1 MGNNALALLGVAAVA
16 MSLGAAG
23 VAQASDDPPAAAG
36 SGMRQY
42 LDKEGRSIVPPPEEP
57 VAEPPPPQLPARRAP
72 RAVPEPAPGGGEMIR
87 NDRVHYSRARVGK
100 DGRITV
106 DCVPGRPEG
115 TGPADK

>member
-1 MGNNALALLGVAAVA
+1 MSNNRVLLGVAAVVV
-16 MSLGAAG
+16 SLVAAG
-23 VAQASDDPPAAAG
+23 VARAGDDAPAARAG
-36 SGMRQY
+36 NGMRID
-42 LDKEGRSIVPPPEEP
+42 LDEHGRPIVPPPD
-57 VAEPPPPQLPARRAP
+57 APPEQAPPQVPARSALRP
-72 RAVPEPAPGGGEMIR
+72 VPEPAPGGGEMIR